1 MGSTSENAEKGHVL
15 GGLSAG
21 ERDSPVV
28 CVVARDGDLE
38 GVARTLLRASE
49 HGFFTFVVVPESD
62 DSLIGPLAERLDAA
76 VIEVGRSEDEPPFEV
91 VEHVARALDF
101 PGVVYLDAP
110 SARVD
115 FPRCEEVIAETDA
128 YSCTAPL
135 VEESSRTVSTVAA
148 IPAYNEAD
156 TIGPVVEAAL
166 EHADDVIVV
175 DDGSSDD
182 TVAVAERAGATVISH
197 ETNRGYG
204 AALKTLFSAAAD
216 RDVDVLVTLDG
227 DGQHEPDEIPKLLE
241 GLRDTDA
248 NVVVGN
254 RFHSDGDH
262 DIPRYRRVGLFVINA
277 LTNLSLGTSPA
288 RAWVSDTQ
296 SGFRAYDERA
306 ISSLAADDGLGDDM
320 SASTD
325 ILYHARRNGYDVEE
339 VGTTIYYD
347 GDETSTQNPLF
358 HGFTVVRNILHTIE
372 RERPLTFVG
381 LPGVATVLLGGGLGY
396 LAIANYV
403 QTGTFPMGIVLLCI
417 FSTLVGVLLASAG
430 IILHTLNTHI
440 ETLTQAQ
447 VRR

>member
-15 GGLSAG
+15 GGLSGG

-49 HGFFTFVVVPESD
+49 HGFFTFVVVPKSD
-62 DSLIGPLAERLDAA
+62 DSVIGPLAERLDAA
-76 VIEVGRSEDEPPFEV
+76 VIEVDHHEEEPPFEIV
-91 VEHVARALDF
+91 NHVARVLNF
-101 PGVVYLDAP
+101 PGVVYVDAP

-115 FPRCEEVIAETDA
+115 FSRCEEVVAETDA
-128 YSCTAPL
+128 YSCDAPL
-135 VEESSRTVSTVAA
+135 VEEPSRAVSTVVA

-156 TIGPVVEAAL
+156 TIGPVVESASQ
-166 EHADDVIVV
+166 HADEVIVV

-182 TVAVAERAGATVISH
+182 TVAVAERAGATVVSH

-204 AALKTLFSAAAD
+204 AALKTLFSVAAD
-216 RDVDVLVTLDG
+216 RGADVLVTLDG
-227 DGQHEPDEIPKLLE
+227 DGQHEPAEIPKLLE
-241 GLRDTDA
+241 ALRDADA

-254 RFHSDGDH
+254 RFYGDGDH
-262 DIPRYRRVGLFVINA
+262 EIPHYRRVGLFVINA
-277 LTNLSLGTSPA
+277 LTNLSLGLSPA

-347 GDETSTQNPLF
+347 GDGTSTQNPLF

-381 LPGVATVLLGGGLGY
+381 VPGVVTVLLGGGFGY
-396 LAIANYV
+396 WAVANYV
-403 QTGTFPMGIVLLCI
+403 QTGTFPTGIVLLCI

-440 ETLTQAQ
+440 DALTTAQ